1 PAYLPLIEAAGP
13 FETAHD
19 RLCAFEAGGALTSRL
34 DALWK
39 IAEGLQGRV
48 ALTLDPTERH
58 GFEYQS
64 WLGFSIFAG
73 GVRGEIGRGGTY
85 T

>member
-1 PAYLPLIEAAGP
+1 MTSIPTDYDAAR
-13 FETAHD
+13 A
-19 RLCAFEAGGALTSRL
+19 
-34 DALWK
+34 
-39 IAEGLQGRV
+39 

-73 GVRGEIGRGGTY
+73 GVRGARRLQPA
-85 T
+85 